1 MNKPESPSRVD
12 LPNSY
17 IGRSVPRPNARRLLQ
32 GKGQFTDDL
41 KLPRMV
47 HVAFLRSPHAHARI
61 VSIDVEAARTAPGVV
76 AVVTG
81 PDLAPYC
88 TPWVGVLSHFPGLK
102 SAPQHP
108 LAIEK
113 VVWQGEPVAAVVA
126 QSRALAEDAIESI
139 DVEYESLAPV
149 VDMETALSPD
159 TPVIHP
165 ELGDNLAFATEVNAG
180 DVQAAFARADV
191 VVEDTFHYNRHT
203 GVSLEPRTVVAD
215 FDPSESKLTV
225 YSSTQ
230 TPYQMQDVYS
240 RHLGIAEENVR
251 VVAKDVGGAFGV
263 KLHVYGDDMATCAL
277 SILLE
282 RPVKFTADRLES
294 FVSDI
299 HARDH
304 RVKARMALSADGDIL
319 AMEVDD
325 LTGIGPFSVY
335 PRTSAVEGAQVIRI
349 MGGPYR
355 FRDYR
360 ATLKVVLQN
369 KNLMS
374 QYRAVGH
381 PIACTVTE
389 AMVDKAAAAVGLDPV
404 EIRRRNYVSDEMY
417 PYTSPTGYFFERL
430 SHYQSL
436 DRLLELMSYE
446 RLRAEQAEARKR
458 GVWRGIG
465 LAAFIE
471 ITNPG
476 PAFYGVGGAR
486 ISSQDGCILKLEP
499 SGKVRCLIS
508 VNELGQ
514 GTETAMAQVVATTL
528 GIDIEDVRM
537 ITGDTEVTPHGG
549 ATWASRGA
557 GIGGETAM
565 LAARALRENVLSLA
579 GTVLQAP
586 PASLDIRRGQ
596 VVDESTG
603 SVRMSVAE
611 VARIGHF
618 RPDTLPKDFQPE
630 LNVVRH
636 YVPRGQPFAF
646 TNGIQASHVEVDVE
660 TGWVKLLGHWVVE
673 DCGRVLNPMLVAEQ
687 IRGGVVQGIGP
698 ALFEHCIYS
707 EEGQLLSGTLADYL
721 VPMAGEMPDIVVAHV
736 ETPTQLQELGV
747 KGTGEAGTAGAS
759 AAVMNAVNDAL
770 APFSARLTAMPFTPQ
785 RVLEALG
792 KVPARS

>member
-1 MNKPESPSRVD
+1 MPDALRID

-32 GKGQFTDDL
+32 GRGQFTDDL
-41 KLPRMV
+41 KLPRML

-61 VSIDVEAARTAPGVV
+61 VGINLDAARKAPGVV
-76 AVVTG
+76 AAVHG
-81 PDLAPYC
+81 KDLAKYC

-102 SAPQHP
+102 SAPQYP
-108 LAIEK
+108 LAIDK
-113 VVWQGEPVAAVVA
+113 VVWQGEPVVAVVA
-126 QSRALAEDAIESI
+126 ESRALAEDALESI
-139 DVEYESLAPV
+139 EIDYDALSPV
-149 VDMETALSPD
+149 ADMETALAPD

-165 ELGDNLAFATEVNAG
+165 ELGDNLAFAMQVNSG
-180 DVQAAFARADV
+180 DVDATFARAAV
-191 VVEDTFHYNRHT
+191 IVEDVFHYNRHT
-203 GVSLEPRTVVAD
+203 CVSLEPRCVLAD
-215 FDPSESKLTV
+215 FDPSERKLTV
-225 YSSTQ
+225 YASTQ

-240 RHLGIAEENVR
+240 RHLGIPEENVR
-251 VVAKDVGGAFGV
+251 VVARDVGGAFGM

-277 SILLE
+277 AIMLE

-294 FVSDI
+294 FVTDI

-304 RVKARMALSADGDIL
+304 RVKARMAVSADGEIL
-319 AMEVDD
+319 GMEVDD

-360 ATLKVVLQN
+360 GRLQVVLQN

-389 AMVDKAAAAVGLDPV
+389 ALVDKAAAATGLDPV
-404 EIRRRNYVSDEMY
+404 EFRRRNYVSDDMY
-417 PYTSPTGYFFERL
+417 PYTSPTGYWFERL
-430 SHYQSL
+430 SHHQCL
-436 DRLLELMSYE
+436 DRLLGIMRYDD
-446 RLRAEQAEARKR
+446 LRAEQAALRER

-486 ISSQDGCILKLEP
+486 ISSQDGCVLKLEP

-514 GTETAMAQVVATTL
+514 GTETVIAQIVADTL
-528 GIDIEDVRM
+528 GIAFEDVRV
-537 ITGDTEVTPHGG
+537 ITGDTETTPHGG

-579 GTVLQAP
+579 GVVMQAP
-586 PASLDIRRGQ
+586 PASLDIRDGQ
-596 VVDESTG
+596 VVDAESGT
-603 SVRMSVAE
+603 VRLSMAE

-618 RPDTLPKDFQPE
+618 RPDTLPKDFQAE

-646 TNGIQASHVEVDVE
+646 TNGIQASYLEVDVE
-660 TGWVKLLGHWVVE
+660 TGFVKLLGHWVVE

-698 ALFEHCIYS
+698 ALFEHCVYS
-707 EEGQLLSGTLADYL
+707 EEGQMLSGTLADYL

-759 AAVMNAVNDAL
+759 AAVMNALNDAL
-770 APFSARLTAMPFTPQ
+770 VPFSTRLTAMPFTPQ
-785 RVLEALG
+785 RILEALG
-792 KVPARS
+792 RVSSAP

>member
-1 MNKPESPSRVD
+1 MTDAAKID

-32 GKGQFTDDL
+32 GRGQFTDDL

-47 HVAFLRSPHAHARI
+47 HVAFLRSPYAHARI
-61 VSIDVEAARTAPGVV
+61 AGIGLEAARAMPGVIGIYRGEDI
-76 AVVTG
+76 AK
-81 PDLAPYC
+81 YC

-102 SAPQHP
+102 SAPQYP
-108 LAIEK
+108 LAMDK
-113 VVWQGEPVAAVVA
+113 VVWQGEPVVAVVA
-126 QSRALAEDAIESI
+126 ESRALAEDALER
-139 DVEYESLAPV
+139 VEVDYEPLPPV
-149 VDMETALSPD
+149 VDMETALAPE

-165 ELGDNLAFATEVNAG
+165 ELGDNLAFESHVNSG
-180 DVQAAFARADV
+180 DVDAAFARAAV
-191 VVEDTFHYNRHT
+191 VVEDVFHYNRHT
-203 GVSLEPRTVVAD
+203 CVSLEPRCVVAD
-215 FDPSESKLTV
+215 FDPGEHKLTV
-225 YSSTQ
+225 YASTQ
-230 TPYQMQDVYS
+230 TPYQMQDIYS
-240 RHLGIAEENVR
+240 RHLGIPEEDVR
-251 VVAKDVGGAFGV
+251 VVARDIGGAFGM
-263 KLHVYGDDMATCAL
+263 KLHVYGDDMAACAL
-277 SILLE
+277 SIMLG

-304 RVKARMALSADGDIL
+304 RVKARMALAADGEIL
-319 AMEVDD
+319 AMDVDD
-325 LTGIGPFSVY
+325 LTGVGPFSVY

-355 FRDYR
+355 FHDYR
-360 ATLKVVLQN
+360 ARLQVVLQN

-404 EIRRRNYVSDEMY
+404 EFRRRNYVTDDMY
-417 PYTSPTGYFFERL
+417 PHTSPTGYWFERL
-430 SHYQSL
+430 SHYETL
-436 DRLLELMSYE
+436 DKLLELMRYDA
-446 RLRAEQAEARKR
+446 LRAEQATLREQ
-458 GVWRGIG
+458 GIWRGIG

-499 SGKVRCLIS
+499 SGKVRCMIS

-514 GTETAMAQVVATTL
+514 GTETVIAQVVADTL
-528 GIDIEDVRM
+528 GVALEDVRV
-537 ITGDTEVTPHGG
+537 ITGDTETTPHGG

-565 LAARALRENVLSLA
+565 LAARTLKQNALALA
-579 GTVLQAP
+579 GVVLQAP
-586 PASLDIRRGQ
+586 AGTLDLRRGQ
-596 VVDESTG
+596 VVDADTG
-603 SVRMSVAE
+603 MVRLSLAE

-618 RPDTLPKDFQPE
+618 RPDTLPRDFQAE

-646 TNGIQASHVEVDVE
+646 TNGIQASLVEVDTE
-660 TGWVKLLGHWVVE
+660 TGFIRLLGHWVVE

-698 ALFEHCIYS
+698 ALFEDCVYD
-707 EEGQLLSGTLADYL
+707 EEGQMLSGTMADYL
-721 VPMAGEMPDIVVAHV
+721 VPMAGEMPDITVAHV
-736 ETPTQLQELGV
+736 ETPTELQELGV
-747 KGTGEAGTAGAS
+747 KGVGEAGTAGAS

-792 KVPARS
+792 KIPARP